1 LGPNYTVFYRFGPG
15 NDSLAWQLV
24 GADAAVIEGDQVS
37 SEGDFRRIIGS
48 ELTDDTDPGSLA
60 ATCSPTSVGLE

>member
-1 LGPNYTVFYRFGPG
+1 
-15 NDSLAWQLV
+15 V